1 MTDKELEELNAFRI
15 KEGLSPL
22 CRKERTC
29 MKCRVKFISVDTRLC
44 NRCNVHNKSYTNADE
59 SRYGITYVSGKRG

>member
-1 MTDKELEELNAFRI
+1 MTDKELEELNAFRV
-15 KEGLSPL
+15 KEGLKPL
-22 CRKERTC
+22 QRKERSC

-59 SRYGITYVSGKRG
+59 SRYGISYVSGKRG